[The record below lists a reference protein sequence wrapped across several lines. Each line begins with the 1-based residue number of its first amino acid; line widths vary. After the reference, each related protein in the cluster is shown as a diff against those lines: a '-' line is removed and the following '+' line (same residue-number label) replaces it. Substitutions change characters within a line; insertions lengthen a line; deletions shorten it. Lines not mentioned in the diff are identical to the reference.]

1 MFIIITSS
9 HWLTHGQLKYWYGP
23 GITQL
28 RPEKFS
34 LFYWACSEPPA
45 GKCRMSDEHKT
56 PTFHSLILILPT
68 QNMMPTVWRKDSK
81 EVISNK
87 IVMKPSHCMRWFLEN
102 YASTGLTKRHEL
114 SPPVWECGKYR
125 QISGHKSLL
134 ILAPREREER
144 NASPDLC
151 ECRNHRE
158 S

>member
-1 MFIIITSS
+1 MDPASRNSGQRNSHFFIELAVSPRLESVECPTNIKLQPFIPS
-9 HWLTHGQLKYWYGP
+9 
-23 GITQL
+23 
-28 RPEKFS
+28 FS
-34 LFYWACSEPPA
+34 
-45 GKCRMSDEHKT
+45 
-56 PTFHSLILILPT
+56 PT